1 MFVRNNKLMET
12 INCIKTRRSRRKF
25 LDKDVSDEIIKRL
38 IDSARHAPSSMDSQ
52 PWEFVIIK
60 DNEIKK
66 GLTSFKEKEN
76 EEYILGAKIIIAV
89 CVDKEKSETRWIED
103 GVCAVMNILL
113 EAHNLGLGA
122 VYVTG
127 YNNRHPEI
135 TKGIQELLKLPE
147 NIMPVALIPL
157 GYSDSSEELEKKE
170 LREVNEMIHFD
181 KW

>member
-1 MFVRNNKLMET
+1 MET
-12 INCIKTRRSRRKF
+12 TSCIKTRRSRRKF
-25 LDKDVSDEIIKRL
+25 LDKDVSDEIIEKI
-38 IDSARHAPSSMDSQ
+38 IDSARYAPSSMDSQ

-60 DNEIKK
+60 DDKIKK
-66 GLTSFKEKEN
+66 GLAELKEKEN
-76 EEYILGAKIIIAV
+76 EECILGAKIIVAV
-89 CVDKEKSETRWIED
+89 CVDKEKSETRWVED

-135 TKGIQELLKLPE
+135 TRGIQGLLKLPE

-157 GYSDSSEELEKKE
+157 GYADPSEELEKKK
-170 LREVNEMIHFD
+170 LREVDEMIHFD
-181 KW
+181 KF